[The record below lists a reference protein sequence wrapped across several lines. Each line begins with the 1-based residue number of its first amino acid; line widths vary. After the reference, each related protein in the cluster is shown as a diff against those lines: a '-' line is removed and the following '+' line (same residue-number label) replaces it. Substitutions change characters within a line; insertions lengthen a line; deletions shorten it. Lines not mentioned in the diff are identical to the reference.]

1 MSARPSH
8 RPPKKSDQKAR
19 TREAILASASRLL
32 RVRGIAGTNVADV
45 MQAAGLTVGGFYA
58 HFDSKEALIEASL
71 HRCLGEWRGKLLGR
85 PHDEA
90 WPVLLEGMLERYLSA
105 RHRDEPSGG
114 CPLPAVAAEIALEG
128 MGKHALA
135 AELAAFTEWLQK
147 GCHAEGERAPR
158 SAVLGSLALM
168 LGGLVLARALR
179 DTPMSEEFLRACR
192 CYGRAALKEMG
203 ETQEPAVRSW
213 RS

>member
-1 MSARPSH
+1 MSTRTPSS
-8 RPPKKSDQKAR
+8 PLSKSEQKAR
-19 TREAILASASRLL
+19 TREAILASAARLL
-32 RVRGIAGTNVADV
+32 RERGIAGTNVADV

-85 PHDEA
+85 PHEEP
-90 WPVLLEGMLERYLSA
+90 WPALLEAMLERYLSA

-114 CPLPAVAAEIALEG
+114 CPLPAVTAEIALG
-128 MGKHALA
+128 GTGKQALA

-147 GCHAEGERAPR
+147 GCQSEHERAPR
-158 SAVLGSLALM
+158 NAVLGSLALM

-179 DTPMSEEFLRACR
+179 DTPMSDEFLRACR
-192 CYGRAALKEMG
+192 CYGRAALQEMG
-203 ETQEPAVRSW
+203 EPRP
-213 RS
+213 